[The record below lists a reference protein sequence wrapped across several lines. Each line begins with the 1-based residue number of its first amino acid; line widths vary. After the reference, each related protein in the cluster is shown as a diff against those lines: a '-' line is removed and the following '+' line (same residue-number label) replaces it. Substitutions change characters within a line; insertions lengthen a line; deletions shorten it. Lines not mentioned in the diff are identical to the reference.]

1 MNSFKTTTDIIYS
14 NIVKKDITIVHLSD
28 IHFSRITKAKMLSC
42 LSNYVSKIK
51 PDYIMI
57 TGDTLDVPWI
67 VKDTNKIK
75 ELLDFLDD
83 LSHISKVL
91 ISLGNHDVVT
101 DEDYNFFNKLDEL
114 DNIYVLNNTSYHDN
128 YIYTLGVT
136 LPPSYYYNVMREE
149 SLEVLISTL
158 DSLKDKLSKM
168 PANVPKIALIH
179 SPIKLNEKS
188 SLERLHDF
196 DLILCGHTHN
206 GMVPDFLKFLFR
218 ANSGIISPRNNLF
231 PKIAKG
237 NIKTK
242 INNHPITIIIN
253 GAITKLSKQSGKI
266 LSNLNFV
273 YNKSVNKIIIRK
285 KRGNK
290 DE

>member
-168 PANVPKIALIH
+168 PKNVPKIALIH
-179 SPIKLNEKS
+179 SPIKLSEES
-188 SLERLHDF
+188 SLERLRDF